1 MKKTAKKKYYYE
13 FLQME
18 DFPGEEWRVIEDA
31 PLYLVSNLGRVK
43 AKSYEKWYGK
53 GKKQRLVFYESHIK
67 KQSLN
72 AYGYLVVHLINK
84 YGKKQVFRVNRLVAL
99 AFLPNPQN
107 LPQVN
112 HLNED
117 RKDNRVVNLAW
128 STAKANV
135 NHALRNTRV
144 SKSKRQHVKCD
155 GHEFTSITKAA
166 KFYGYHPSVFWQWLQ
181 DERQKMPDEW
191 KNRGLQLI
199 Q

>member
-31 PLYLVSNLGRVK
+31 PLYLVSNLGRIK
-43 AKSYEKWYGK
+43 TKTYEKWHNK
-53 GKKQRLVFYESHIK
+53 SRKLSFYPSHIV
-67 KQSLN
+67 KQTPN
-72 AYGYLVVHLINK
+72 AYGYLVVCLINK
-84 YGKKQVFRVNRLVAL
+84 HGKKQVFRVNRLVAL
-99 AFLPNPQN
+99 AFIPNPQN
-107 LPQVN
+107 LLQVN

-135 NHALRNTRV
+135 NHALHNTRV
-144 SKSKRQHVKCD
+144 SKSKGQHVKCD

-166 KFYGYHPSVFWQWLQ
+166 KFYGYNPSVFWQWLT
-181 DERQKMPDEW
+181 DKKPMPDEW